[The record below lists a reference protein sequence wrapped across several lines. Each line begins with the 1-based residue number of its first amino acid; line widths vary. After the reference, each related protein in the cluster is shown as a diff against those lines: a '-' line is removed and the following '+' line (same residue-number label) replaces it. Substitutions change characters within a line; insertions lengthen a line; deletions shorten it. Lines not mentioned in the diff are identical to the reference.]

1 MRASKKINAYR
12 QLSSGRRLTAG
23 KSLAILVA
31 ALGLGGTT
39 TRADDIHVTILFDG
53 SCPQSVSHDEPVLE
67 RARRD
72 RIVWT
77 AKLADGTP
85 MTEGFAIYFDP
96 FIGRPFKDSDGNGV
110 LESPPLKDDD
120 NRATPPGIYKYTVLG
135 KNCPDDPLDPN
146 IRVR

>member
-12 QLSSGRRLTAG
+12 QLCSRRRLTPG
-23 KSLAILVA
+23 TLLAILVA
-31 ALGLGGTT
+31 ALGLGGAT

-53 SCPQSVSHDEPVLE
+53 SCPERVSNDEPVLE

-85 MTEGFAIYFDP
+85 MTEGFSIYFDP
-96 FIGRPFKDSDGNGV
+96 FVGRPFKDSDGNGV
-110 LESPPLKDDD
+110 LESPPLQNDD

-135 KNCPDDPLDPN
+135 KNCTDAPLDPN